1 MTQPT
6 APDPNAVPQA
16 DLSAAPTR
24 RIDISWMITTALLAA
39 MSLSFAIIHLR
50 HWLETG
56 RLAGLAFAVMELVL
70 VGVFITRRRP
80 LVTSRRPIDWVT
92 ALVGG
97 YAALLFRPADHVV
110 LGLGAVWV
118 AAEALG
124 MILAAAC
131 IFRLGRS
138 FGVVAANRGVKV
150 KGPYRLLRHPMY
162 ASYGLAQVAYLLGS
176 LSAANTA
183 VLVVAVGGQVARIR
197 SEERL
202 LCADPMYRAYC
213 ERVRYRLIPRVY

>member
-1 MTQPT
+1 MTQTT
-6 APDPNAVPQA
+6 ALDPNAVPQA
-16 DLSAAPTR
+16 DVPAAPTR
-24 RIDISWMITTALLAA
+24 RIDISWMITTVLLAA

-70 VGVFITRRRP
+70 VGVFIARRRP
-80 LVTSRRPIDWVT
+80 LVTSRRPIDWVA

-110 LGLGAVWV
+110 LGLGAVWA
-118 AAEALG
+118 AAEALA
-124 MILAAAC
+124 MISAAAC

-162 ASYGLAQVAYLLGS
+162 ACYVLAQLAYLLGS
-176 LSAANTA
+176 LSAVNAA
-183 VLVVAVGGQVARIR
+183 ILVVAVGGQVARIR

-202 LCADPMYRAYC
+202 LCADPTYRAYC
-213 ERVRYRLIPRVY
+213 ERVRYRLIPRIY